1 MRKIKYIASASFGE
15 SSEIEVD
22 DNATDDEIITN
33 ILNKLQDSH
42 YIVEAYEDKDDW
54 QRIIS

>member
-22 DNATDDEIITN
+22 DDVILKIIDCLIKEKN
-33 ILNKLQDSH
+33 EQF
-42 YIVEAYEDKDDW
+42 EKDGVVF
-54 QRIIS
+54 